1 MPDKFLVAFAV
12 FDNQT
17 QKSLKAL
24 QDLIIQKAKS
34 KGTQSMDIPFHIT
47 LGSFPTSQEKTLKE
61 QVERVCSV
69 TKCFDIDLAN
79 INFFGSRVVFAE
91 PVVNNELEK
100 LHLQFDSNY
109 ANGFDWHAHATL
121 FIDERKDVV
130 DKVKAFAIE
139 NFKPIKARIVG
150 VQLGEFFPTRKIMEK
165 DLIK

>member
-1 MPDKFLVAFAV
+1 M
-12 FDNQT
+12 
-17 QKSLKAL
+17 
-24 QDLIIQKAKS
+24 
-34 KGTQSMDIPFHIT
+34 
-47 LGSFPTSQEKTLKE
+47 
-61 QVERVCSV
+61 
-69 TKCFDIDLAN
+69 
-79 INFFGSRVVFAE
+79 FAE

-121 FIDERKDVV
+121 FIDERQDVV